1 MKMLEWDFYFTGK
14 VDTSDIQQLAGQF
27 LPSSLLKQADPQSG
41 CLKKKKKNGFG
52 LQKFKEF
59 CEIFSVRNTFM
70 LLQTQFINVFINL
83 LVLPNSKEN

>member
-41 CLKKKKKNGFG
+41 CLKKKKKMA
-52 LQKFKEF
+52 L
-59 CEIFSVRNTFM
+59 
-70 LLQTQFINVFINL
+70 VFR
-83 LVLPNSKEN
+83 NSKNFVKYL